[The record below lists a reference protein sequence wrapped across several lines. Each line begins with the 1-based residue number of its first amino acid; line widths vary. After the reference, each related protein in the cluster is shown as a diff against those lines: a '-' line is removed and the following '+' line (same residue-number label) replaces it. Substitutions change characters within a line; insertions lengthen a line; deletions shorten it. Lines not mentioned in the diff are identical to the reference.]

1 MQLGE
6 AERVVRPVGADL
18 QRVQRQP
25 QVVDRRCRAGEV
37 VDEVDRLVDE
47 ERLDDVRVQEARTPA
62 RGCAAML
69 ASDPVSKL
77 STQITR

>member
-1 MQLGE
+1 M
-6 AERVVRPVGADL
+6 
-18 QRVQRQP
+18 
-25 QVVDRRCRAGEV
+25 

-47 ERLDDVRVQEARTPA
+47 ERLRDVLVHEHEVRRRAD
-62 RGCAAML
+62 AAML